1 MGLRVATIGMLVLL
15 VACAER
21 AEPAGEA
28 PGLNE
33 VERNRMYLA
42 QERELLKS
50 YVESH
55 ELDGIV
61 RDGYG
66 MYTLSMVPGTGN
78 TAAMGD
84 EVIYQATVYLLDD
97 SGVGQYTDTE
107 RRGKETGS
115 YSLVFSTRFGG

>member
-78 TAAMGD
+78 IAAMGD
-84 EVIYQATVYLLDD
+84 E
-97 SGVGQYTDTE
+97 
-107 RRGKETGS
+107 
-115 YSLVFSTRFGG
+115 

>member
-1 MGLRVATIGMLVLL
+1 
-15 VACAER
+15 
-21 AEPAGEA
+21 
-28 PGLNE
+28 
-33 VERNRMYLA
+33 MYLA

-66 MYTLSMVPGTGN
+66 MYTLSMVPGKGN

-97 SGVGQYTDTE
+97 SGVAQYTDTWSWVTV
-107 RRGKETGS
+107 KS
-115 YSLVFSTRFGG
+115 ILVCMRPSPE

>member
-42 QERELLKS
+42 QERELLKLCGKS
-50 YVESH
+50 RIGRYRSRWIRYVYVVH
-55 ELDGIV
+55 GA
-61 RDGYG
+61 RYG
-66 MYTLSMVPGTGN
+66 
-78 TAAMGD
+78 
-84 EVIYQATVYLLDD
+84 
-97 SGVGQYTDTE
+97 
-107 RRGKETGS
+107 
-115 YSLVFSTRFGG
+115 